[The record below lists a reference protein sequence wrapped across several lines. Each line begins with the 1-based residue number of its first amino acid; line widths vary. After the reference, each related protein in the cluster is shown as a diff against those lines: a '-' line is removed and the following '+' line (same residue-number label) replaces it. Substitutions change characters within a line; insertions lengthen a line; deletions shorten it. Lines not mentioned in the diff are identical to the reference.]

1 MLSQVLRHFSRS
13 LSTSQVQKTTSTSN
27 LWHVLQKIRLPKK
40 TVAKS
45 KTQVKKNAN
54 RPSHPT
60 SVPLSKLFANQFPL
74 PLKQLF
80 EDYALRHNPLQ
91 FQHDVLAT
99 LPFFPEA
106 DKSGRQ
112 GKVVST
118 ELLSGY
124 RINEFA
130 IYPGS
135 FHGKLGAEQAELYQ
149 KSKHLIM
156 IHGYGGGLGF
166 WLKNFNEISQLDD
179 WVVHSIDLLGY
190 GCSSRPPFKIE
201 EESIHGVDK
210 WFHDSFQEWL
220 KLRRL
225 DEKPQNNLVLA
236 HSMGAYL
243 MGTYGIKVNPSFC
256 NKMLMVSPGA
266 IIKHRKQVPVPAYFA
281 RLWEQNISPFCLV
294 RNTGPIGSK
303 LVSMWSFRRFADLPK
318 KEATLLHKYAYG
330 IFQSPGSGEY
340 MLNYLLAPGADARHP
355 LIERGIHKL
364 RCKLLWWYG
373 EDDWM
378 DKKGGQLC
386 SNIINNVSGDP
397 ARSTVE
403 LIPNA
408 GHHLYLDNS
417 HYFNQK
423 VLAEMRNMRGE
434 D

>member
-1 MLSQVLRHFSRS
+1 MLSQVLLQITRRISYTSRC
-13 LSTSQVQKTTSTSN
+13 KTTSLSN
-27 LWHVLQKIRLPKK
+27 LWHVFQKVKLPKK

-45 KTQVKKNAN
+45 KTQVKKNIN

-60 SVPLSKLFANQFPL
+60 SVPLSKLFSSQFPL
-74 PLKQLF
+74 SLKQLI
-80 EDYALRHNPLQ
+80 EDYGFRHNPLK
-91 FQHDVLAT
+91 FQDDLLAT
-99 LPFFPEA
+99 LPFYPEA
-106 DKSGRQ
+106 DDTGRQ
-112 GKVVST
+112 GKVIQT
-118 ELLSGY
+118 KLLTGHS
-124 RINEFA
+124 INEFA
-130 IYPGS
+130 IYPKS
-135 FHGKLGAEQAELYQ
+135 FYGKLDAEQKELY
-149 KSKHLIM
+149 SNCRHLIM

-166 WLKNFNEISQLDD
+166 WLKNFDEISKEDN
-179 WVVHSIDLLGY
+179 WIIHSIDLLGY
-190 GCSSRPPFKIE
+190 GCSSRPPFKLE

-210 WFHDSFQEWL
+210 WFHDSFSEWL
-220 KLRRL
+220 ELRGL
-225 DEKPQNNLVLA
+225 TEKPNNNLVLA

-256 NKMLMVSPGA
+256 YKMLMVSPGA

-318 KEATLLHKYAYG
+318 KEASLLHKYAYG

-386 SNIINNVSGDP
+386 SKIINNITKDP
-397 ARSTVE
+397 QRSTVE
-403 LIPNA
+403 LISNA

-417 HYFNQK
+417 KLFNK
-423 VLAEMRNMRGE
+423 KLLAEMKGMENE
-434 D
+434 H